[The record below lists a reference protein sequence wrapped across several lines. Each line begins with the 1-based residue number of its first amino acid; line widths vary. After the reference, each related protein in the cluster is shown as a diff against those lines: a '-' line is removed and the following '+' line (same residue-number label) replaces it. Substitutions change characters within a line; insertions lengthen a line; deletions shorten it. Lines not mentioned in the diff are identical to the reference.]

1 MKGVELTEEFDRAV
15 EHEIA
20 LARRYREQL
29 TNVGIREKTAIGS
42 MLRLQ
47 RP

>member
-1 MKGVELTEEFDRAV
+1 MKGVELREEFDRVV
-15 EHEIA
+15 EHEVA

-29 TNVGIREKTAIGS
+29 TNMGIRERTAIGS